1 MAKRHVRSAPVYE
14 YQPFHIT
21 AAGTVVPV
29 GTLVSTT
36 ATTTVSSAGSTTI
49 TPASMT
55 NIVPGITLN
64 ISHGTG
70 TAEDVVVT
78 SVTATTFT
86 AVFANTHS
94 GTYNI
99 CSTKGTFVKRINFNT
114 YDTVANTVTLYNG
127 NPNAYYPGT
136 TTAIGTAFA
145 VFKLPTSGQPLSI
158 SLPGVV
164 DKGLFYTVSA
174 VTTSVDY
181 TIWYIDEY

>member
-1 MAKRHVRSAPVYE
+1 MAKRHVRSAPIDE
-14 YQPFHIT
+14 YQPQHIS
-21 AAGTVVPV
+21 AAGTVVAV

-36 ATTTVSSAGSTTI
+36 ATTTVSAAGSATI
-49 TPASMT
+49 TPASMA
-55 NIVPGITLN
+55 NIVLGMKLN

-78 SVTATTFT
+78 AITSTTFT

-99 CSTKGTFVKRINFNT
+99 CSIKGTFIKGININT
-114 YDTVANTVTLYNG
+114 FDTAVNTVTLYNG

-145 VFKLPTSGQPLSI
+145 VIKLPVGTIPIFLD
-158 SLPGVV
+158 LPGVV
-164 DKGLFYTVSA
+164 DKGLFYTVSS
-174 VTTSVDY
+174 VTTSIDY